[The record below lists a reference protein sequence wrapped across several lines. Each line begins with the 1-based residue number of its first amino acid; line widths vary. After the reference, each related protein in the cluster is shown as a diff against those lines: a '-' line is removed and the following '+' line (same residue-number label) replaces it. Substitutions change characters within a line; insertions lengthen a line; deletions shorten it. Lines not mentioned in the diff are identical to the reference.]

1 MRAQKAPVA
10 PAGGGEG
17 WSPAPSHLLSTAQRG
32 DREIVRGSGYSEGP
46 DILNGTAGRSW
57 LQVLAGVTPRR
68 NYSFPTQA
76 SS

>member
-1 MRAQKAPVA
+1 MGAQKALVA

-17 WSPAPSHLLSTAQRG
+17 QSPAPNHLLSTAQWG
-32 DREIVRGSGYSEGP
+32 DREIIRGSGYSEGP

-57 LQVLAGVTPRR
+57 LQVLAGMSPRR
-68 NYSFPTQA
+68 NYSFPKQD

>member
-32 DREIVRGSGYSEGP
+32 DREIVRGSGYSEGL
-46 DILNGTAGRSW
+46 IYSMGQQAEAGYKFW
-57 LQVLAGVTPRR
+57 LA
-68 NYSFPTQA
+68 
-76 SS
+76 